1 MPAGTIAGLLIAGRL
16 QNSYFQLYMMVFIQ
30 ISVVFIQIS
39 VWWTLKIMFIKSKGV
54 FEKAV
59 FQTQHK

>member
-1 MPAGTIAGLLIAGRL
+1 MPAGTIAGPPIAGRL
-16 QNSYFQLYMMVFIQ
+16 QNSYFQLYMM
-30 ISVVFIQIS
+30 VFIQIS